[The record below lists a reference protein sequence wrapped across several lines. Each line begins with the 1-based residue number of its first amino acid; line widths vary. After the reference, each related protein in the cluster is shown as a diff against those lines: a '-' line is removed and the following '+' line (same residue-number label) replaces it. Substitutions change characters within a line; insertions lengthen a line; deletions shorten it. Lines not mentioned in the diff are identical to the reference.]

1 MMDAVDDKVIER
13 IEEKAYN
20 AVMSLFRRPIRVIF
34 YDATTVYF
42 ESFKE
47 DEIRQKGYSKDMK
60 FNQTQVLLAVM
71 VTDKGIPIGY
81 QLYEGSKY
89 EGKTLKDAIEKIQQ
103 RYNIEE
109 ITFVA
114 DSAILS
120 RANIE
125 ILESLGK
132 KYIIGARIRNMT
144 KDIKEQIINIESY
157 ESINSS
163 DGERYLVKE
172 IPIGGG
178 QRLIV
183 TYSEDRARKDAR
195 DREETIER
203 LMKRLQSKEAKA
215 ESLISNYGYKKY
227 IKIKGGNEVEID
239 QDKIEE
245 AKKWDGLHGVIT
257 NDKELAVEEII
268 SQYKGLW
275 QVEET
280 FRISKHDIKIRPIYH
295 WTPRR
300 IKAHIAICFMA
311 LCCARHLG
319 YRIAI
324 EKGAMSTERIR
335 QALNSVQLSILE
347 DIGSKNLYGI
357 PSVIKQDAKIIYD
370 AMGLRHSSV
379 PFQIK

>member
-157 ESINSS
+157 ESINSA

-195 DREETIER
+195 
-203 LMKRLQSKEAKA
+203 
-215 ESLISNYGYKKY
+215 GYKARK
-227 IKIKGGNEVEID
+227 
-239 QDKIEE
+239 
-245 AKKWDGLHGVIT
+245 
-257 NDKELAVEEII
+257 
-268 SQYKGLW
+268 
-275 QVEET
+275 
-280 FRISKHDIKIRPIYH
+280 
-295 WTPRR
+295 PRQR
-300 IKAHIAICFMA
+300 
-311 LCCARHLG
+311 
-319 YRIAI
+319 
-324 EKGAMSTERIR
+324 
-335 QALNSVQLSILE
+335 V
-347 DIGSKNLYGI
+347 
-357 PSVIKQDAKIIYD
+357 
-370 AMGLRHSSV
+370 
-379 PFQIK
+379 